1 MYDLRDLYP
10 QLGSVTV
17 HEQSIPERAEQQH
30 YEMTDK
36 AAPEVVSKPGNFWM
50 ALAVI
55 VVLMWLFNLL

>member
-30 YEMTDK
+30 YETTSVK
-36 AAPEVVSKPGNFWM
+36 APEMVSKPGNFWM
-50 ALAVI
+50 AFVVI
-55 VVLMWLFNLL
+55 VVLMWLFNIV